1 MGLSVVAVSPHTGA
15 HANVMCK
22 KVHSITTFGVVPNTK
37 TSYLQVPEGYC

>member
-1 MGLSVVAVSPHTGA
+1 MGLSGFAVSPHTRGTCECY
-15 HANVMCK
+15 VQ